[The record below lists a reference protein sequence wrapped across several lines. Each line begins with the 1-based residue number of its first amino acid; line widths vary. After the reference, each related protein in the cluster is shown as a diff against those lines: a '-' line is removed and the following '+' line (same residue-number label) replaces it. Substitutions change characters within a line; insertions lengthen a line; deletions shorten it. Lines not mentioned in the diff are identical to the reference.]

1 MKDPISS
8 APSLISVN
16 ITLGSCGA
24 NVSDSL
30 EEKLLQVFHD
40 KKKGLKAK
48 QYLIKGPCQL
58 TCHMNEPF

>member
-1 MKDPISS
+1 MKYPISS
-8 APSLISVN
+8 GLSLISMN

-40 KKKGLKAK
+40 KKKVWKLSN
-48 QYLIKGPCQL
+48 IS
-58 TCHMNEPF
+58 